1 MASVSDSDISE
12 AESIIED
19 RDDGTSLRGRDGV
32 GPPGYEKGSKNAQKI
47 IFCNF
52 RKEFSTLDWRLAPPL
67 EPGVVP
73 SPNSA
78 ILVLFETPAPVSV

>member
-32 GPPGYEKGSKNAQKI
+32 GPPGCEKGRENAQKLI
-47 IFCNF
+47 LEKSF
-52 RKEFSTLDWRLAPPL
+52 RPL
-67 EPGVVP
+67 TGD
-73 SPNSA
+73 
-78 ILVLFETPAPVSV
+78 

>member
-32 GPPGYEKGSKNAQKI
+32 GPPGYENGRENAQK
-47 IFCNF
+47 
-52 RKEFSTLDWRLAPPL
+52 
-67 EPGVVP
+67 
-73 SPNSA
+73 
-78 ILVLFETPAPVSV
+78 

>member
-32 GPPGYEKGSKNAQKI
+32 GPPGCEKGRENAQKLS
-47 IFCNF
+47 FVTFEKSF
-52 RKEFSTLDWRLAPPL
+52 RPL
-67 EPGVVP
+67 TGD
-73 SPNSA
+73 
-78 ILVLFETPAPVSV
+78 